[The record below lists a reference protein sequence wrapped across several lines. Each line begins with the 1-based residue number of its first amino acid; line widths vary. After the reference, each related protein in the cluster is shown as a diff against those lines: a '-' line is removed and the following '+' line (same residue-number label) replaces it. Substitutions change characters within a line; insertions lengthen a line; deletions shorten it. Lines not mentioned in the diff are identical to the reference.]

1 MKRLITTLTSLA
13 VAASTLWAA
22 APAQAA
28 AAQTTAQGSAAKA
41 AGSESA
47 AARRPYVRVTFPTRI
62 ARGGLATYTWRATG
76 LRSARGEAI
85 VMVSYLP
92 RRLGT
97 VRIIQK
103 PRNATC
109 GFRKAKWAVY
119 CVVFLRGQS
128 TAQWRFR
135 LDWDYRYAGWYRV
148 DNYAKVVSIGGGTG
162 WDYASQIT
170 KRDLIGKPARTRIL
184 R

>member
-1 MKRLITTLTSLA
+1 MKRLITTFTSLA
-13 VAASTLWAA
+13 VAASTFWAA

-28 AAQTTAQGSAAKA
+28 AQAAGAQSTAKA
-41 AGSESA
+41 AAAESA
-47 AARRPYVRVTFPTRI
+47 TARRPYVRVTFPTRV
-62 ARGGLATYTWRATG
+62 ARGGLATYTVRATG

-92 RRLGT
+92 RHLGT
-97 VRIIQK
+97 VRIIQR
-103 PRNATC
+103 PSNSTC
-109 GFRKAKWAVY
+109 GFRASKWAVY

-128 TAQWRFR
+128 SAQWRFR
-135 LDWDYRYAGWYRV
+135 LDWNYRYAGWYRV

-170 KRDLIGKPARTRIL
+170 KADLIGKPARTKIL

>member
-1 MKRLITTLTSLA
+1 
-13 VAASTLWAA
+13 
-22 APAQAA
+22 
-28 AAQTTAQGSAAKA
+28 
-41 AGSESA
+41 
-47 AARRPYVRVTFPTRI
+47 VTFPTRV
-62 ARGGLATYTWRATG
+62 ARGGLATYTVRATG

-92 RRLGT
+92 KRLGT
-97 VRIIQK
+97 VRIVQR

-109 GFRKAKWAVY
+109 GFRKSKWAVY

-128 TAQWRFR
+128 SAQWRFR
-135 LDWDYRYAGWYRV
+135 LDWNYRYAGWYRV
-148 DNYAKVVSIGGGTG
+148 DNYAKVVSIGGGSG

-170 KRDLIGKPARTRIL
+170 KADLIGKPARTKIL